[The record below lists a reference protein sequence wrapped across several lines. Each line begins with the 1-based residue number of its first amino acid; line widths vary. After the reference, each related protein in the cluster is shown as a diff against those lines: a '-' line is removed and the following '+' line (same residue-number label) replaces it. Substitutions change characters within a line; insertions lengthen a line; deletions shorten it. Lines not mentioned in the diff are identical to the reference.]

1 MATDYRQMD
10 IADAGGAGALARQP
24 VHLHLRAQEGVY
36 ALYATPLSL
45 RLCAQ
50 LLREYLHGRYLL
62 LLSFSSAQVAAQAQL
77 SLSQWLRQQ
86 GIQVHSVRSDYALI
100 PAQHIDHL
108 TLLPHSYIAFTDTP
122 LSPDEVARVDVGQ
135 ALLDTFASPE
145 WHVAIRPE
153 LDSRLYCESREDRF
167 TQILSGDRQ
176 LLASMLSCYPRTC
189 LRSHQPEFSSLEDFP
204 PLIHEQ
210 LWQYAAQGL
219 APLSAGRIPD
229 GVEMHVALGTPDRSA
244 CVLAQSCPYVS
255 QIQRG
260 FILRWC
266 SSGWDI
272 CSTEEL
278 NSAPP

>member
-1 MATDYRQMD
+1 MTTDYRQMN
-10 IADAGGAGALARQP
+10 IVGVGNVGTLVRQP

-45 RLCAQ
+45 RLCAEV
-50 LLREYLHGRYLL
+50 LREYLGARYLL
-62 LLSFSSAQVAAQAQL
+62 VLSLSSAQVVAQAQL
-77 SLSQWLRQQ
+77 SLAQWLRQQ
-86 GIQVHSVRSDYALI
+86 GVQAHSVHSVFALV
-100 PAQHIDHL
+100 PAQHVEHL
-108 TLLPHSYIAFTDTP
+108 ALLPHSYIAFTDTP
-122 LSPDEVARVDVGQ
+122 LSPDNVARVDVGQ

-167 TQILSGDRQ
+167 TQILCGDRQ
-176 LLASMLSCYPRTC
+176 LLANMLSCYLRAC
-189 LRSHQPEFSSLEDFP
+189 LRSHLPDFSSLEDFP

-210 LWQYAAQGL
+210 LWQYATQGL

-244 CVLAQSCPYVS
+244 CVLAQSCPHVS

-260 FILRWC
+260 FILRWR